1 MPQQQA
7 GYKAAILSLSF
18 LSLTLQRGTGPYK
31 GWGEGHGGHQRSTMR
46 RYSTSSVLPNCPSGP
61 AEINR

>member
-31 GWGEGHGGHQRSTMR
+31 GQGEGEPIQPQSPIQSPLPHGGEMRWTRPAFSTA
-46 RYSTSSVLPNCPSGP
+46 S
-61 AEINR
+61 